1 MREIIVNGELS
12 TSLILYNIS
21 STPRPTKMMHSS
33 LIACEIARGP
43 QPSMIESA
51 NKAYP
56 PYETLQL
63 LAVLRGLGWL

>member
-43 QPSMIESA
+43 
-51 NKAYP
+51 
-56 PYETLQL
+56 
-63 LAVLRGLGWL
+63 